1 MKTLILLR
9 HSIPD
14 KTGASGLSPAGV
26 EKARLLFRDT
36 RFRSVSRVWVSPAP
50 RAVETAAL
58 LGLPVTQDARLAER
72 RTGDT
77 TGQGAAFWAR
87 QYTDPDFKNP
97 DGESFHEVRARMDA
111 CIQDVLAALPEG
123 GTALVVSHAAAICSW
138 LMGFCTVEVTDA
150 ERKLRR
156 ITFRQNVVLNG
167 SFEPAT
173 GFVVR
178 WKDGEIEGIHLVCL
192 PENDIIKQ
200 RRVVP

>member
-14 KTGASGLSPAGV
+14 KTGASGLTEAGV
-26 EKARLLFRDT
+26 KKAELLFRNEL
-36 RFRSVSRVWVSPAP
+36 FRSVSGVWASPAP

-87 QYTDPDFKNP
+87 QYADPDFKNP
-97 DGESFHEVRARMDA
+97 DGESFREVRARMDA
-111 CIQDVLAALPEG
+111 CLQDVLAALPED

-150 ERKLRR
+150 EQKLRR
-156 ITFRQNVVLNG
+156 ITFQQKVILNG

-173 GFVVR
+173 GFVVG
-178 WKDGEIEGIHLVCL
+178 WEGWGTLSCL
-192 PENDIIKQ
+192 S
-200 RRVVP
+200 V

>member
-14 KTGASGLSPAGV
+14 KTGVSGLTEAGV
-26 EKARLLFRDT
+26 KKAERLFRNEP
-36 RFRSVSRVWVSPAP
+36 FRSVSGVWASPAP

-77 TGQGAAFWAR
+77 TGQGAEFWAR
-87 QYTDPDFKNP
+87 QYADPDFKNP
-97 DGESFHEVRARMDA
+97 DGESFREVRARMDA
-111 CIQDVLAALPEG
+111 CLQDVLAALPED

-150 ERKLRR
+150 EQKLRR
-156 ITFRQNVVLNG
+156 VTFRQKVILNG

-173 GFVVR
+173 GFVVG
-178 WKDGEIEGIHLVCL
+178 WKDEKAGDFILSIRLNMV
-192 PENDIIKQ
+192 
-200 RRVVP
+200 